1 MAIGQVILRMD
12 QLLVELLAALF
23 ENLAVIAVVSVAVDL
38 ISGALLVIFA
48 VVTVVAV
55 VVVVV
60 VVVVVDDIGLVAVV
74 VPNMLSTS
82 PLLLLLLLSLLFFW
96 HTSKPEKSLSISRS
110 KVSKLKA

>member
-12 QLLVELLAALF
+12 QLLVELLAAVF

-38 ISGALLVIFA
+38 ISGALFVIFA

-55 VVVVV
+55 AVV
-60 VVVVVDDIGLVAVV
+60 VVVVVDDIGPVAVV

-96 HTSKPEKSLSISRS
+96 QTSKPEKSLSISRS

>member
-12 QLLVELLAALF
+12 QLLVELLAAVF

-60 VVVVVDDIGLVAVV
+60 VVVDDIGLVAVV
-74 VPNMLSTS
+74 VPHMLSTS
-82 PLLLLLLLSLLFFW
+82 PLLLLLFLSLLFFW
-96 HTSKPEKSLSISRS
+96 HTSKPEKVYPSQD
-110 KVSKLKA
+110 LKFRN

>member
-23 ENLAVIAVVSVAVDL
+23 ENLAVIAVVSVDL

-60 VVVVVDDIGLVAVV
+60 VVVDDIGLVAVV
-74 VPNMLSTS
+74 VPHMLSTS
-82 PLLLLLLLSLLFFW
+82 PLLLLLLLLSLLFFW